1 MTIRAS
7 QKGLTR
13 ELTYE
18 AYLEEKPSTVDV
30 QWGSNPNTILDQD
43 DPFKDVFE
51 GLSFAVSFA
60 QALLDLVKE
69 VADSIVVLV
78 ARPIVSGFEALILAV
93 REATLTFIELIS
105 GLSINGLV
113 HFPETPK
120 SRRRPNEVLYDIG
133 MAYLDEK
140 DGNRPVMVGDV
151 FGAALIMCWSMPNL
165 ESLLKVKEDI
175 SNSFKGIGSEVLDI
189 DDYVKNKFQKVDE
202 SWRSPTT
209 FKGSSGMA
217 PDFGFSGSLLDFK
230 DFKKVVDGAS
240 TFINY
245 LDTSRDITKKLDTIF
260 DLVEQKLNRIQQ
272 IADDLVVGFNSALS
286 LFLFE
291 DAAGMLLV
299 SGTGEAEDFAKAIIN
314 APNHPKYPK
323 TSFFDDVATSYRRQ
337 GLESPLDRQLGEEGL
352 FGGGVLL
359 HIQGPN
365 TKENTDRINALV
377 KLIFKQFSPSFQENL
392 FESEGKRIGESTET
406 RFKALSKIREDL

>member
-1 MTIRAS
+1 
-7 QKGLTR
+7 
-13 ELTYE
+13 
-18 AYLEEKPSTVDV
+18 
-30 QWGSNPNTILDQD
+30 
-43 DPFKDVFE
+43 
-51 GLSFAVSFA
+51 
-60 QALLDLVKE
+60 
-69 VADSIVVLV
+69 LV
-78 ARPIVSGFEALILAV
+78 ARPLVTLFEALILAV
-93 REATLTFIELIS
+93 REATLAFIDLFS

-151 FGAALIMCWSMPNL
+151 FGAALIACWSMPNL

-175 SNSFKGIGSEVLDI
+175 SNSFKGIGSDFVSLD
-189 DDYVKNKFQKVDE
+189 VSNRFQKVDE

-217 PDFGFSGSLLDFK
+217 PDFGFSKSLLDFK
-230 DFKKVVDGAS
+230 EIKKVVDGAS

-245 LDTSRDITKKLDTIF
+245 LDTSRDIANKLDTVF
-260 DLVEQKLNRIQQ
+260 TLVERKLSRVQQ
-272 IADDLVVGFNSALS
+272 IANDLVVGLNSAFT
-286 LFLFE
+286 LFAFE

-299 SGTGEAEDFAKAIIN
+299 SGTGQSEDFAKAIIN

-337 GLESPLDRQLGEEGL
+337 GLESPLDRQLGEDGL
-352 FGGGVLL
+352 FGGGVLF
-359 HIQGPN
+359 HIQAPN
-365 TKENTDRINALV
+365 TVENSERLVALL
-377 KLIFKQFSPSFQENL
+377 KLLFSEDNPSFQENL
-392 FESEGKRIGESTET
+392 YESEGKRIGESVET
-406 RFKALSKIREDL
+406 RFEALAKLTPEDL